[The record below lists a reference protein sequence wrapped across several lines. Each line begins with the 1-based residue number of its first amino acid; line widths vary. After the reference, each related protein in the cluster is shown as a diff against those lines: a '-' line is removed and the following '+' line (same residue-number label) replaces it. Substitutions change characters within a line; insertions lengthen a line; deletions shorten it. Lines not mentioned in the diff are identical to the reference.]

1 MKYNFKKSLDLVLK
15 LGSDW
20 LYTLNYHTGH
30 GLFYDIMKF
39 DFKRAWATL
48 LNLEWFY
55 ILGLD
60 FKNT

>member
-1 MKYNFKKSLDLVLK
+1 MKYNFKKSLDLDLK

-39 DFKRAWATL
+39 DFKSAWATL
-48 LNLEWFY
+48 LN
-55 ILGLD
+55 
-60 FKNT
+60 